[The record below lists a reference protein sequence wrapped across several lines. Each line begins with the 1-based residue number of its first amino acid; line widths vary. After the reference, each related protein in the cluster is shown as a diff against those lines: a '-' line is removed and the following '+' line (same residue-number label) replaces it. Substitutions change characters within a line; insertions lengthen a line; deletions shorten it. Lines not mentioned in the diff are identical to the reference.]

1 MNPIILLIAG
11 LVVLIIG
18 GEGLVRGASSIALR
32 VKISPMVVGLTI
44 VAFGTSAPELLVSV
58 NAALSGSPDI
68 SMGNVVGS
76 NIANLGLVLG
86 LTAVIS
92 PIMITPSTL
101 KVDWPMTMGTS
112 LLLFLL
118 ALNTK
123 IGLIEGL
130 IFISILTIY
139 TTWTIRKSRKATKA
153 LEGETIEEMPV
164 SKSIALDIL
173 WIALGVTGLYFG
185 SDWFVSGAVTL
196 AKTWGISE
204 RVIGVTVIAVGTSL
218 PELVTSVIAAIKKET
233 DIAVGNLLGSNIF
246 NILSILGITSLISE
260 INISP
265 QFISY
270 DMIWMLGITAI
281 LLPMMLLKRDI
292 NRIEGAILLIIYSVY
307 TYLVVIA

>member
-1 MNPIILLIAG
+1 M
-11 LVVLIIG
+11 
-18 GEGLVRGASSIALR
+18 RGASSIALR

-218 PELVTSVIAAIKKET
+218 PELVTSVIAAVKKET